1 MKNWNRCFAFL
12 LLLVLIASLP
22 GLVVRWRLESQNTE
36 TALVADIADVEAIAE
51 ESGVTF
57 MDALKTLSNA
67 GLTALVVHE
76 LTGEDILAGALPVE
90 TGPAARF
97 FGYESEAPEHAVLAI
112 HADSPLTAEILDY
125 VKTKFPFAEV
135 KKSGDILHVIL
146 PVSYSSIGEMGL
158 LPDFRGL
165 DLASLTGMPIVYR
178 PSSSP
183 GVSGENVAAALSWI
197 LKRHGSVNAV
207 IPRGIAVAGYPD
219 VKPLIEVLKS
229 RNIAVAKVEFSG
241 QIGASSLE
249 KAMFP
254 RVLPLHSV
262 PDEEILVRRI
272 SREELVDR
280 FVRAAR
286 ERSVRILYIRP
297 PSFFSGNR
305 LNQMEDECL
314 AIAGRIQG
322 LGLKEGW
329 PLTYSHI
336 HTGFFAAFALSLAVL
351 ALVLKTGSRFFETEK
366 TAQKKNLWMTVGVVL
381 SLSLVFA
388 PALLKVSLFARIFG
402 ALAASLGAAEA
413 TLAALDGKDKPI
425 RRILKGVGIAF
436 VTGLSIAAFFSNTWY
451 MLRMSTFSGVKISLL
466 LPPAIVLLHDLRRRV
481 HPESLEEVLSRPP
494 IWGEIVL
501 FSVLF
506 GMAGLV
512 LLRSGN
518 VSFIPGWEKA
528 FRETLEQ
535 LLVARPRTKEFL
547 AGYPS
552 LILWYVTA
560 RMGIWERYREVFRL
574 TGTLA
579 FSSVINSF
587 CHFHTH
593 LFFILLRVGNGL
605 WSGVAVGLFLSAVL
619 VWVILPAARRWGK
632 VFTT

>member
-1 MKNWNRCFAFL
+1 
-12 LLLVLIASLP
+12 
-22 GLVVRWRLESQNTE
+22 
-36 TALVADIADVEAIAE
+36 
-51 ESGVTF
+51 
-57 MDALKTLSNA
+57 
-67 GLTALVVHE
+67 
-76 LTGEDILAGALPVE
+76 
-90 TGPAARF
+90 
-97 FGYESEAPEHAVLAI
+97 
-112 HADSPLTAEILDY
+112 
-125 VKTKFPFAEV
+125 
-135 KKSGDILHVIL
+135 
-146 PVSYSSIGEMGL
+146 
-158 LPDFRGL
+158 
-165 DLASLTGMPIVYR
+165 
-178 PSSSP
+178 
-183 GVSGENVAAALSWI
+183 
-197 LKRHGSVNAV
+197 
-207 IPRGIAVAGYPD
+207 
-219 VKPLIEVLKS
+219 
-229 RNIAVAKVEFSG
+229 
-241 QIGASSLE
+241 
-249 KAMFP
+249 
-254 RVLPLHSV
+254 
-262 PDEEILVRRI
+262 
-272 SREELVDR
+272 
-280 FVRAAR
+280 
-286 ERSVRILYIRP
+286 
-297 PSFFSGNR
+297 
-305 LNQMEDECL
+305 
-314 AIAGRIQG
+314 
-322 LGLKEGW
+322 
-329 PLTYSHI
+329 
-336 HTGFFAAFALSLAVL
+336 
-351 ALVLKTGSRFFETEK
+351 
-366 TAQKKNLWMTVGVVL
+366 VVL

-466 LPPAIVLLHDLRRRV
+466 LPPVIVLLHDLRCRV
-481 HPESLEEVLSRPP
+481 HPESLEQVLSRPP
-494 IWGEIVL
+494 LWGEIVL

-518 VSFIPGWEKA
+518 VSFIPGWEKS

-605 WSGVAVGLFLSAVL
+605 WSGVAVGLSLSAVL
-619 VWVILPAARRWGK
+619 VWVILPAARRWGRM
-632 VFTT
+632 FTT